1 MVEPGLIV
9 FTDRR
14 QAERPLEEVIAMA
27 IDGGARAVVLR
38 EHDLPPRRRLKLA
51 SALRTAL
58 DGVGGR
64 LLLEED
70 PALRKC
76 HCQEDLVA
84 AGEDGGVDFA
94 TLSPIYPTRSK
105 PGYGPPLGLAALGR
119 MAQVAPVPVYALGGV
134 DTAVRVRDCL
144 DEGAAGVAVMG
155 AVMRAEDPARF
166 VKELLTA

>member
-1 MVEPGLIV
+1 VVEPGLIV

-14 QAERPLEEVIAMA
+14 QSERPLEEVIAMA

-51 SALRTAL
+51 SVIRTAL
-58 DGVGGR
+58 DQVGGR

-76 HCQEDLVA
+76 HDLDELVA
-84 AGEDGGVDFA
+84 AGEDGAQYA
-94 TLSPIYPTRSK
+94 TLSPIFPTRSK

-119 MAQVAPVPVYALGGV
+119 MAQVVPVPVYALGGV
-134 DTAVRVRDCL
+134 DTPIRVRDCL

-155 AVMRAEDPARF
+155 AVMRADDPARF
-166 VKELLTA
+166 VKELLNA